1 MSFRSAA
8 EQLQR
13 AREILNLRDDA
24 ERLQVEAHIASMR
37 AAGEA
42 MIGASRPLIQP
53 GMRVALDECQ
63 ADYDE
68 EREYGWSLDGVKHDP
83 A

>member
-1 MSFRSAA
+1 MSFRAAA

-37 AAGEA
+37 ASGEA
-42 MIGASRPLIQP
+42 MIAVSRPSIEP
-53 GMRVALDECQ
+53 GMRAALDECQ

-68 EREYGWSLDGVKHDP
+68 ERQFGWSLDAP
-83 A
+83 ENP